1 MPAYRPNMCLVYCIA
16 AKESLLG
23 NQILP
28 AFEKVRLTMEN
39 DTQDIGEITP
49 EMVDH
54 FREEASKMRAQYIQG
69 ILSDC
74 YYSVTRLLNRVA
86 TVVFKALCSVFV
98 SVGRPEGT
106 QSNGPAR
113 P

>member
-1 MPAYRPNMCLVYCIA
+1 MPTYRPTMCLIYCIA
-16 AKESLLG
+16 AKESLFG

-28 AFEKVRLTMEN
+28 AFEEVRLTMLK

-54 FREEASKMRAQYIQG
+54 YREEASKMRAQYIQR
-69 ILSDC
+69 IVSNC
-74 YYSVTRLLNRVA
+74 YYSVSRLLNRVA

-113 P
+113 S